1 MKYFEK
7 KVELV
12 YERKGGSAMEDSKIV
27 EMLFERDE
35 NALEE
40 ISRKY
45 SRLYTGVLRETCRD
59 ESDVSECAN
68 DCLLATWNSIP
79 PNRPNNLGSY
89 LCKIARRI
97 GINKYR
103 HNTRQ
108 KRGEG
113 YTALLGELEDCLPDE
128 SVDLSAVPQGKIK
141 KILEDFLK
149 GLDGET
155 RVLFVRRYFY
165 LESVASLAEH
175 FEMREN
181 LVSVKLHRSRAR
193 LAKILKEEGYVK

>member
-1 MKYFEK
+1 
-7 KVELV
+7 
-12 YERKGGSAMEDSKIV
+12 MEDSKIV

-108 KRGEG
+108 K
-113 YTALLGELEDCLPDE
+113 TN
-128 SVDLSAVPQGKIK
+128 
-141 KILEDFLK
+141 
-149 GLDGET
+149 T
-155 RVLFVRRYFY
+155 
-165 LESVASLAEH
+165 
-175 FEMREN
+175 
-181 LVSVKLHRSRAR
+181 SRA
-193 LAKILKEEGYVK
+193 AEGNGSSYKNANRETKNTAVK